1 MIQVEIT
8 KRNIKSKKSKN
19 IVISQLKKRELNKEE
34 NKILSNNFNMKNFVD
49 IIESSKIQIVSK
61 VYHSKN

>member
-1 MIQVEIT
+1 VEIT

>member
-1 MIQVEIT
+1 VEIT
-8 KRNIKSKKSKN
+8 TRNIKSKKSKN
-19 IVISQLKKRELNKEE
+19 IVVSQLKKRELNKEE

-49 IIESSKIQIVSK
+49 IIESSKIQIDSK